1 MRRRKRG
8 PSSRDLRTAIRRR
21 IADFDLFALLDL
33 LEFMGYESEE
43 IVFRG
48 HATQVS
54 PPALLHDI
62 EFHTSPGER
71 VVISINFGLLA
82 ADSPLPSYF
91 LHVLEQTDVDEDLY
105 IQFLDYFNH
114 QLIRNYI
121 MSRAPEREL
130 TVYPDWS
137 RTKSCYLAMSGLKS
151 TATLH
156 WMFVSVFPELG
167 VVVEKARLNEDLTV
181 DTIQIGPPYVLG
193 SAAVLGSRSRV
204 TVLGFDVTLFSEEEF
219 ISTGRAWARE
229 IEDRLSHT
237 IFAVLADAEIELR
250 VFLTITSQR
259 GGAKLGPESY
269 LGYDK
274 IPGAEDQARRIC
286 LFSGEVPRR

>member
-91 LHVLEQTDVDEDLY
+91 LHVLEQTDVDEDQGGHVGDIAWL
-105 IQFLDYFNH
+105 LD
-114 QLIRNYI
+114 
-121 MSRAPEREL
+121 A
-130 TVYPDWS
+130 
-137 RTKSCYLAMSGLKS
+137 G
-151 TATLH
+151 
-156 WMFVSVFPELG
+156 G
-167 VVVEKARLNEDLTV
+167 ARLLLH
-181 DTIQIGPPYVLG
+181 GRRSWPPPHV
-193 SAAVLGSRSRV
+193 
-204 TVLGFDVTLFSEEEF
+204 
-219 ISTGRAWARE
+219 
-229 IEDRLSHT
+229 
-237 IFAVLADAEIELR
+237 
-250 VFLTITSQR
+250 
-259 GGAKLGPESY
+259 
-269 LGYDK
+269 
-274 IPGAEDQARRIC
+274 
-286 LFSGEVPRR
+286 